1 MNLRA
6 HSNGSV
12 LITCTIMLV
21 VVSVMAV
28 GLAAISGANLE
39 IADNQQEAN
48 RAFANA
54 ESGLEVMQYWLSRV
68 KVPSATAPAD
78 YFSTVLTNV
87 RSDLQIHGVSNFR
100 VNTDGSIPTV
110 TLDTTT
116 GQSFTGQWSSDPA
129 DPTILQVLVCGSSR
143 SASRTIA
150 VNYSIAPYR
159 FPIFNYGI
167 ATKGPIRFP
176 QNPTLTGALQNWEA
190 DIYVE
195 SSNSLL
201 AVQVGGNTNFDGD
214 IDIGNPL
221 ANVDFQGDVRIADD
235 HGQAAIDEH
244 VTIGAD
250 PVEFP
255 VPLLPPFRPYA
266 TGPVITPTTNV
277 GNNMTLVN
285 ATIQAGTNPT
295 FLGNITIQGILF
307 IEFPNIVTFS
317 RNVSLQGLIVAD
329 GDAQNPGASQIRFAG
344 NFASGGY
351 PNGAQFDAL
360 RQEIGSSIL
369 APGFA
374 VSFTGNFSSVNGVLA
389 ASSLYFSGNASAIV
403 KGTMISY
410 SPDATM
416 VEGNISMDFDRAD
429 AVEIPAGFDLFR
441 VLRYNRASYTLVY

>member
-1 MNLRA
+1 
-6 HSNGSV
+6 
-12 LITCTIMLV
+12 
-21 VVSVMAV
+21 
-28 GLAAISGANLE
+28 
-39 IADNQQEAN
+39 
-48 RAFANA
+48 
-54 ESGLEVMQYWLSRV
+54 
-68 KVPSATAPAD
+68 
-78 YFSTVLTNV
+78 
-87 RSDLQIHGVSNFR
+87 
-100 VNTDGSIPTV
+100 
-110 TLDTTT
+110 
-116 GQSFTGQWSSDPA
+116 
-129 DPTILQVLVCGSSR
+129 
-143 SASRTIA
+143 
-150 VNYSIAPYR
+150 
-159 FPIFNYGI
+159 
-167 ATKGPIRFP
+167 
-176 QNPTLTGALQNWEA
+176 
-190 DIYVE
+190 
-195 SSNSLL
+195 
-201 AVQVGGNTNFDGD
+201 
-214 IDIGNPL
+214 
-221 ANVDFQGDVRIADD
+221 
-235 HGQAAIDEH
+235 
-244 VTIGAD
+244 
-250 PVEFP
+250 
-255 VPLLPPFRPYA
+255 
-266 TGPVITPTTNV
+266 VITPTTNV